1 MHREIAKQLEA
12 LWVVANISAQHA
24 SQKQIKTFLIN
35 TYSLIYLI
43 SIFAKRLLQNHK
55 NKKMKKDDVFT
66 YEFQFSQKDVEEF
79 ARVTGDNNPV
89 HLNADYAS
97 KTIFKRPIMHG
108 MLSASLFSKV
118 FGTLFPGE
126 GTIYLKQSLN
136 FLKPMYV
143 DTPYVAEFIVKE
155 VISEKNRAVV
165 ETLIKDKTSG
175 NICTSGEALIMNIEK
190 IK

>member
-1 MHREIAKQLEA
+1 
-12 LWVVANISAQHA
+12 
-24 SQKQIKTFLIN
+24 
-35 TYSLIYLI
+35 
-43 SIFAKRLLQNHK
+43 
-55 NKKMKKDDVFT
+55 MKKDEVFT

-89 HLNADYAS
+89 HLDAEYAS
-97 KTIFKRPIMHG
+97 KTMFKRPIMHG

-118 FGTLFPGE
+118 FGTMFPGE

-143 DTPYVAEFIVKE
+143 DTPYVAEFTVKE
-155 VISEKNRAVV
+155 IIPDKNRAIV
-165 ETLIKDKTSG
+165 ETLIKDKATG
-175 NICTSGEALIMNIEK
+175 NVCTSGEATIMNVNK

>member
-1 MHREIAKQLEA
+1 
-12 LWVVANISAQHA
+12 
-24 SQKQIKTFLIN
+24 
-35 TYSLIYLI
+35 
-43 SIFAKRLLQNHK
+43 
-55 NKKMKKDDVFT
+55 MKKEDVFV

-89 HLNADYAS
+89 HLSPEYAA
-97 KTIFKRPIMHG
+97 KTMFKRPIMHG
-108 MLSASLFSKV
+108 MLGASLFSKV

-143 DTPYVAEFIVKE
+143 DTPYVAEFTVKE
-155 VISEKNRAVV
+155 VIPDKNRAIV
-165 ETLIKDKTSG
+165 ETLIKDKASG
-175 NICTSGEALIMNIEK
+175 NVCTSGEALTMNVDK